1 MGGDDHPLYTSDH
14 LAVCAVIKVNPIQTW
29 KDITEIPRVN
39 WGKAATD
46 QPGMEKYQRAIDG
59 MIRPLI
65 GKTYD
70 STAQVEQEVNLV
82 MTGVCKFAKQ
92 LVPLHKKN
100 TSKKRFRD
108 SELQRLCE
116 DSKQMWSELVDAS
129 RPTT

>member
-1 MGGDDHPLYTSDH
+1 MDT
-14 LAVCAVIKVNPIQTW
+14 
-29 KDITEIPRVN
+29 TEIPRVN

-46 QPGMEKYQRAIDG
+46 QPGMGEYQRAIDG

-82 MTGVCKFAKQ
+82 MTGVCKFAIQ
-92 LVPLHKKN
+92 LLPLHKKN

-108 SELQRLCE
+108 S
-116 DSKQMWSELVDAS
+116 
-129 RPTT
+129 